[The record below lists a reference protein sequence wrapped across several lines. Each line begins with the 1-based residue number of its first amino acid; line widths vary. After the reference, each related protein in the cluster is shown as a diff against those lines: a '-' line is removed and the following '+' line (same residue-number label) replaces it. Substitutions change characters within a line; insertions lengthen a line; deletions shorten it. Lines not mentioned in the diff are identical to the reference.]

1 MNLTYTGIEL
11 RRVTRDYVAM
21 FFVAVL
27 PAFMY
32 LVFGAAMEWSDAP
45 IGNGNAAMYTMISM
59 AAFGAVTATVGV
71 GGMAAV
77 ERMQGWGRQLGLTP
91 MSDAEYVAIKAT
103 VAFVVA
109 VIPITLIYVLGYA
122 TGSVGSGAAWFLSA
136 LVVLVG
142 AAVFSLYGLLA
153 GLLFRSEAAVGA
165 ASGSLVIF
173 AFLGNI
179 FFPLSGTMLTIAQ
192 FTPLYGF
199 VALARYPLTEG
210 MMVSTSGPPVPG
222 GGLWIPLVNLVA
234 WAIVFA
240 VTAFLLVRRGRSR
253 Q

>member
-11 RRVTRDYVAM
+11 RRVTRDYVSM

>member
-11 RRVTRDYVAM
+11 RRVGRDYISM
-21 FFVAVL
+21 FFVAIL

-32 LVFGAAMEWSDAP
+32 IVFGAAMAWSDAP

-91 MSDAEYVAIKAT
+91 MSDAQYVTVKAA
-103 VAFVVA
+103 VAFVIA
-109 VIPITLIYVLGYA
+109 IIPITLIYVLGYFTGA
-122 TGSVGSGAAWFLSA
+122 TGSAAAWWLSA
-136 LVVLVG
+136 LALLVG

-179 FFPLSGTMLTIAQ
+179 FFPLSGAMLNVAQ
-192 FTPLYGF
+192 FTPLYGL
-199 VALARYPLTEG
+199 VALAQSPLHAG
-210 MMVSTSGPPVPG
+210 MMLCTPAPPV
-222 GGLWIPLVNLVA
+222 
-234 WAIVFA
+234 
-240 VTAFLLVRRGRSR
+240 
-253 Q
+253 